1 MTQSVFVKSINIAV
15 ITALVPFIDKYPIL
29 KKLLNKSE
37 NPSSDWD
44 FYMTVAGVGSY
55 FLTNKV
61 SEIKHKEL
69 LIELAELDKQGVEAL
84 NNFTVFIE
92 NNKNEGIDLKAS
104 IGFWVLW
111 NIKGSQPTQDESRE
125 LAPAIGA
132 YLQKIIS
139 DLAR

>member
-15 ITALVPFIDKYPIL
+15 VTALVPFIDKYPVL
-29 KKLLNKSE
+29 KKLLNKSK

-55 FLTNKV
+55 FLINKV
-61 SEIKHKEL
+61 SETKHKKL
-69 LIELAELDKQGVEAL
+69 LIELAEFDKQGVEAL

-104 IGFWVLW
+104 VGFWVLW
-111 NIKGSQPTQDESRE
+111 NIKGIQPTQDESRE

-132 YLQKIIS
+132 YLHKIIS
-139 DLAR
+139 DLVS